1 MTKDVRPQDFPS
13 IPSYI
18 VGTVGEEF
26 YRQMKKLALPVAFGL
41 VKLAAFTLAANSA
54 SAALYPTDEGLVN
67 FSLRD
72 FIQSVPECNISF
84 PGGCNAVTGDNIGQH
99 PGVSNEIMPSEYFI
113 GLFQKPLRGKLV
125 LWETTATLSAGPPG
139 SSGPGPFVLLG
150 NWNGQQFTSVGDMK
164 EALYTNTG
172 FPGIVPD
179 LVISASTL
187 PLSHFNLGDCINIGG
202 CDNLNAIRISH
213 NPNGHN
219 QVTATAS
226 VPEPLTILGAATAA
240 SFGAF
245 FKREVNKKKKGKKGS
260 KEA

>member
-1 MTKDVRPQDFPS
+1 
-13 IPSYI
+13 
-18 VGTVGEEF
+18 
-26 YRQMKKLALPVAFGL
+26 MKKCALPVAFGL
-41 VKLAAFTLAANSA
+41 VNLAAFTLAANSA

-67 FSLRD
+67 FSLSD
-72 FIQSVPECNISF
+72 FIQSVPECVGFLN
-84 PGGCNAVTGDNIGQH
+84 CDAVIGDNIGQH
-99 PGVSNEIMPSEYFI
+99 PGVSPAIQPDEYFV

-150 NWNGQQFTSVGDMK
+150 NWNGQQFTSVGDLK

-187 PLSHFNLGDCINIGG
+187 PLSHFNLGDCLNIGG
-202 CDNLNAIRISH
+202 CDNLNAVRIFH

-219 QVTATAS
+219 QVTAAAS
-226 VPEPLTILGAATAA
+226 VPEPLTILGTATAVG
-240 SFGAF
+240 FGAF
-245 FKREVNKKKKGKKGS
+245 FKRQINKKKS
-260 KEA
+260 QEE